1 MSESAVHEPE
11 LLDVALRALADS
23 NRRRIL
29 AEVRERT
36 RAVGEIA
43 ERVQLSQQAVSH
55 HLGVLKTAGIVTEHR
70 EGARHLFVVRTEGLR
85 SVRDFVDDFWL
96 SSLSAL
102 KHAAEAA
109 AGGTSRGARS
119 TSKDRGRPAS

>member
-1 MSESAVHEPE
+1 MTESVLAEPE
-11 LLDVALRALADS
+11 LLNVALRALADA

-43 ERVQLSQQAVSH
+43 ERVQMSQQAVSH
-55 HLGVLKTAGIVTEHR
+55 HLGVLKAAGMVTERR
-70 EGARHLFVVRTEGLR
+70 EGARHLFLVRTEGLR
-85 SVRDFVDDFWL
+85 SVRDFVDDFWV

-102 KHAAEAA
+102 KQAAEAA
-109 AGGTSRGARS
+109 VGQAQRTGL
-119 TSKDRGRPAS
+119 DRQGS